1 LILKRRA
8 IKEQGPKVPGY
19 IVTYSDM
26 VTLLLTFFVLLL
38 SIAEE
43 QDPEL
48 VNIGRD
54 SFVRSIRTFG
64 LGMLVGRGQPANFG
78 QLNIKHP
85 VKPPDEVF
93 DGRVINAEAERTE
106 RIYRR
111 LRQTM
116 MASPSQIT
124 ADRTNFTVTEIRFSR
139 GGAVLNK
146 DGRRY
151 LNRFCRDIQQAG
163 SLSGMKL
170 FVLGLARDAP
180 SKREQWVLSAKRAK
194 AVADFLETTLGGRD
208 GVSIYCWGAGSGGEW
223 VGPESS
229 ISEQSQIVIG
239 QLLAGD

>member
-1 LILKRRA
+1 MKRRG

-38 SIAEE
+38 SISEE

-48 VNIGRD
+48 VNKGRD
-54 SFVRSIRTFG
+54 SFIRSMRTFG
-64 LGMLVGRGQPANFG
+64 LGMLIGRGKTTNFG
-78 QLNIKHP
+78 QLGMKHP
-85 VKPPDEVF
+85 VEPPDEVF

-106 RIYRR
+106 RIYRK

-116 MASPSQIT
+116 MASPSQMT
-124 ADRTNFTVTEIRFSR
+124 AERTNFTVTEIQFSR

-146 DGRRY
+146 EGRQY
-151 LNRFCRDIQQAG
+151 LNRFCRDMHQDG

-180 SKREQWVLSAKRAK
+180 DRKEQLLLSAKRAK
-194 AVADFLETTLGGRD
+194 AVADFLESALGGRE
-208 GVSIYCWGAGSGGEW
+208 GVSIYCWGAGSGGDW
-223 VGPESS
+223 VGPEGS

-239 QLLAGD
+239 QLLGGN

>member
-1 LILKRRA
+1 M
-8 IKEQGPKVPGY
+8 IKEREPQVPGY

-48 VNIGRD
+48 VNKGRD
-54 SFVRSIRTFG
+54 SFIRSMRTFG
-64 LGMLVGRGQPANFG
+64 LGMLIGKGQTTNFG
-78 QLNIKHP
+78 QVGMKYPI
-85 VKPPDEVF
+85 KPPDEIF
-93 DGRVINAEAERTE
+93 DGRVINAEAQRTE
-106 RIYRR
+106 YIYDR
-111 LRQTM
+111 LRRSM
-116 MASPSQIT
+116 MASPSQVT

-146 DGRRY
+146 EGREY
-151 LNRFCRDIQQAG
+151 LKHFCRDIQQAG
-163 SLSGMKL
+163 SLSGVKL

-180 SKREQWVLSAKRAK
+180 SRREQLLLSAKRAK
-194 AVADFLETTLGGRD
+194 TAADFLEATLGDRD
-208 GVSIYCWGAGSGGEW
+208 GVSIYCWGAGSGGDW

-239 QLLAGD
+239 QLLGSD

>member
-1 LILKRRA
+1 M

-38 SIAEE
+38 SIAED

-54 SFVRSIRTFG
+54 SFVRAMRTFG
-64 LGMLVGRGQPANFG
+64 LGMIMGRGQPANFG
-78 QLNIKHP
+78 QLSIKHP
-85 VKPPDEVF
+85 IKPPDEIV

-106 RIYRR
+106 RIYKK

-116 MASPSQIT
+116 MASPSQIKSEK
-124 ADRTNFTVTEIRFSR
+124 TNFTVTEIRFSR
-139 GGAVLNK
+139 GSAVLNK
-146 DGRRY
+146 EGREY

-163 SLSGMKL
+163 SLSGVKL

-180 SKREQWVLSAKRAK
+180 SKTEQLLLSAKRAK
-194 AVADFLETTLGGRD
+194 TVADFLEATLGERE

-229 ISEQSQIVIG
+229 LSEQSQIVIG
-239 QLLAGD
+239 QLLGGD